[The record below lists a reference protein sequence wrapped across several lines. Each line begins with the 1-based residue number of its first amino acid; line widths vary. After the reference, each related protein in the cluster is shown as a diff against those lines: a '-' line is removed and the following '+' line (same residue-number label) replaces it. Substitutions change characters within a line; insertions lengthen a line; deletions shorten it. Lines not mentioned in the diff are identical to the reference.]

1 MVTKFLEH
9 TIGFHRLRTTAYHP
23 QTNGMVERWHRT
35 LKQSLM
41 AKGKNWPSDLP
52 IVLLGL
58 RSIPNENGI
67 SPFTAVTGTTIL
79 MPNILNDKTSPTIN
93 SDYIEKFSKSMSQLD
108 FANLSEGIIH
118 GTDKKQYIPKDLF
131 NATHVWLRIDRVR
144 KPLEAPYTG
153 PFKIIKL
160 LRNVVIIDNNGKE
173 ESVTIERTKPAHLE
187 ILNLI
192 EKKKKK
198 VSWADQAPAINKEP
212 AKSNDSTNTNY

>member
-1 MVTKFLEH
+1 M
-9 TIGFHRLRTTAYHP
+9 
-23 QTNGMVERWHRT
+23 
-35 LKQSLM
+35 
-41 AKGKNWPSDLP
+41 
-52 IVLLGL
+52 
-58 RSIPNENGI
+58 
-67 SPFTAVTGTTIL
+67 SPFTAVTETTIL
-79 MPNILNDKTSPTIN
+79 IPNILNDKTSPTIN
-93 SDYIEKFSKSMSQLD
+93 SDYIEKFSKSMSHLD

-131 NATHVWLRIDRVR
+131 NTTHIWQRIDRVR

-153 PFKIIKL
+153 LFKIIKQ
-160 LRNVVIIDNNGKE
+160 LRNVVIIDNNGKR
-173 ESVTIERTKPAHLE
+173 ESVSIERTKPAHLE